1 MTAEEVIGWLRVVR
15 PGSIIGPQQQ
25 FMKGKCCV
33 LAWWVAMGVILTCVP
48 CLALLCRVSQG

>member
-25 FMKGKCCV
+25 FMKGKCFV
-33 LAWWVAMGVILTCVP
+33 LAWWVVMGVILTCVVR
-48 CLALLCRVSQG
+48 LLKLKQTAL